1 MKLKNKIIYITILL
15 FLVINI
21 GKAQDLKN
29 YELKKYNILS
39 NVKSVKKIT
48 YKVKGKNE
56 NIESD
61 IKNNNQFLINEE
73 LIVFNEKSHLI
84 EEKTA
89 FIKNDYADLVSK
101 LNNSEETN
109 RTFHFKI
116 DYQYDTSGNIIEIN
130 KFNVDGS
137 IYNILTFKYDEK
149 NKIIE
154 ECSYEPIGGLFGST
168 FRYIDEKGERIDLL
182 PRKPDCFMLYKK
194 IFKYDE
200 KNNLIEE
207 IKINGIGKLKDQIK
221 YEYDE
226 LNRLKETSFF
236 NLKTKRFSD
245 YDKKG
250 QLTRERLETLEG
262 KPVSKNLYKY
272 DDNENK
278 IKNDFYGSDGSLR
291 YSNSYKFDV
300 KKNVV
305 LGSGYSTITKN
316 IPGNTIIDYVYDEK
330 GNWIKKTMFF
340 KDISTEIQI
349 REIEY
354 FAN

>member
-29 YELKKYNILS
+29 YELKKYNIFS
-39 NVKSVKKIT
+39 NVKSVKKLT

-73 LIVFNEKSHLI
+73 LIVFNEQSHLI
-84 EEKTA
+84 EEKIA
-89 FIKNDYADLVSK
+89 FIKNEFTVLGSK
-101 LNNSEETN
+101 LNNSEEAN
-109 RTFHFKI
+109 KTFHFKI
-116 DYQYDTSGNIIEIN
+116 DYQYDASGNIIEVKKLN
-130 KFNVDGS
+130 LDGT
-137 IYNILTFKYDEK
+137 IYTILTFKYDKK
-149 NKIIE
+149 NNIVE
-154 ECSYEPIGGLFGST
+154 QCSYEPIGSLFGST
-168 FRYIDEKGERIDLL
+168 LKYINENGERIDLL
-182 PRKPDCFMLYKK
+182 PRKPDCIMFYKK

-200 KNNLIEE
+200 KNNLIED
-207 IKINGIGKLKDQIK
+207 IKYDGIGKLKDQIK
-221 YEYDE
+221 YEYDD
-226 LNRLKETSFF
+226 LNHPKEISFIA
-236 NLKTKRFSD
+236 LKTKRFFV

-250 QLTRERLETLEG
+250 QLTREKLETLEG
-262 KPVSKNLYKY
+262 KLVSKNLYKY
-272 DDNENK
+272 DDNGNK
-278 IKNDFYGSDGSLR
+278 IKNESYGPDGNLR
-291 YSNSYKFDV
+291 LSNSYKYDERG
-300 KKNVV
+300 NIV
-305 LGSGYSTITKN
+305 LSSGYSNITKN